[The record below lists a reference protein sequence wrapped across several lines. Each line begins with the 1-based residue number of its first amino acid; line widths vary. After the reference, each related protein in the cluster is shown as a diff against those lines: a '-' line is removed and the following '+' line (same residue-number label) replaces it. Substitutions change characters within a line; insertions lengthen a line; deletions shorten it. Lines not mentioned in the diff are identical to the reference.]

1 MNKFILEKKNLEC
14 YQWQY
19 KMNEQVN
26 GFGFVNNKN
35 VLKLIEKS
43 LIVNLSKKNQR
54 GKKR

>member
-1 MNKFILEKKNLEC
+1 
-14 YQWQY
+14 
-19 KMNEQVN
+19 MNEQVN

-35 VLKLIEKS
+35 VLKLIEES

>member
-14 YQWQY
+14 YQWQC